1 MKLLYLTGK
10 YFLTRKKGQLNMFKY
25 DPKSL
30 IADEFIND
38 E

>member
-1 MKLLYLTGK
+1 MY
-10 YFLTRKKGQLNMFKY
+10 KY

-38 E
+38 EEIQATLTSSQSNVCAHKA